1 MKKTINNI
9 LFDESLNK
17 LFGYNKIFNNFATL
31 YNNNKLPKIII
42 LTGDKGIGKFTF
54 IFHFINFVL
63 SNQTRAS
70 YDKENF
76 SIQFDS
82 EIIKK
87 IKSNVEQNFNYLG
100 CEKPYNVSVD
110 SIRELKLKLSKTPLN
125 NLPRFNV
132 IDDVELINLNS
143 ANALLKLIEEPSDF
157 DYFFLINNKNNKV
170 IETLFS
176 RSIEFKIFLPLR
188 DKKNIFNLIKEHLN
202 LENNFSHYYLEYSTP
217 GNLLKFDYILKEL
230 RIESL
235 ENFDDIIY
243 NLLEGFKKAKS
254 ITYLNLIIFLIDIKF
269 AEIIR
274 TNNKNT
280 LKTIEI
286 KNKIVNL
293 FYQYNNFNLNML
305 NVFNQYKVYLNHV
318 R

>member
-17 LFGYNKIFNNFATL
+17 LFGYNKLFNNFATL
-31 YNNNKLPKIII
+31 YNNNKLPKISI

-63 SNQTRAS
+63 SKQAKGS
-70 YDKENF
+70 YDKENL
-76 SIQFDS
+76 SIHFDS
-82 EIIKK
+82 ENIKK
-87 IKSNVEQNFNYLG
+87 IKSNVEQNYNYLG
-100 CEKPYNVSVD
+100 CEKPSNVSVD
-110 SIRELKLKLSKTPLN
+110 SIRELKLKLSKTTLN

-176 RSIEFKIFLPLR
+176 RSIEFKIFLSL
-188 DKKNIFNLIKEHLN
+188 DNKKNIFNLIKEHLN
-202 LENNFSHYYLEYSTP
+202 LENNFSHNYLEYSTP

-230 RIESL
+230 RIGSL
-235 ENFDDIIY
+235 DNLDNTIY
-243 NLLEGFKKAKS
+243 KLLEDFKKSKN

-269 AEIIR
+269 IEIMSI
-274 TNNKNT
+274 NKKNT

-305 NVFNQYKVYLNHV
+305 NVFNQYKIYLNHV

>member
-1 MKKTINNI
+1 MKKTINII

-17 LFGYNKIFNNFATL
+17 LFGYNKLFNNFVTL
-31 YNNNKLPKIII
+31 YNNHKLPKI
-42 LTGDKGIGKFTF
+42 LMFTGDKGIGKFTF
-54 IFHFINFVL
+54 IFHFINFIL
-63 SNQTRAS
+63 SKQAKAS

-82 EIIKK
+82 EIVKK

-100 CEKPYNVSVD
+100 CEKPSIVSVD

-157 DYFFLINNKNNKV
+157 DYFFLVNNKNNKV

-176 RSIEFKIFLPLR
+176 RSIEFKIFLSLE
-188 DKKNIFNLIKEHLN
+188 DKKSIFGLIKEHLN
-202 LENNFSHYYLEYSTP
+202 LKNNFSHDYLEYSTP

-243 NLLEGFKKAKS
+243 NLLEGFKKTKS
-254 ITYLNLIIFLIDIKF
+254 INYLNLIIFLIDIKF
-269 AEIIR
+269 ANIIS
-274 TNNKNT
+274 TNNKNI

-305 NVFNQYKVYLNHV
+305 NVFNQYKVYFNHV

>member
-1 MKKTINNI
+1 MKNIINHI
-9 LFDESLNK
+9 FFDESLNK
-17 LFGYNKIFNNFATL
+17 LFGYNKLFNNFSTL
-31 YNNNKLPKIII
+31 YNKNKLPKVVI

-63 SNQTRAS
+63 SKQARTS

-76 SIQFDS
+76 SIKFDS
-82 EIIKK
+82 ENIKK

-100 CEKPYNVSVD
+100 CEKSSNISVD
-110 SIRELKLKLSKTPLN
+110 SIRELKLKLSKTTLN

-176 RSIEFKIFLPLR
+176 RSIEFKIFLSLA
-188 DKKNIFNLIKEHLN
+188 DKRKIFSSIKEHLN
-202 LENNFSHYYLEYSTP
+202 LENNFSHNYLEYSTP

-230 RIESL
+230 RIDSL
-235 ENFDDIIY
+235 ENLDDIIY
-243 NLLEGFKKAKS
+243 KLLEGFKKGKN

-269 AEIIR
+269 VEIIS
-274 TNNKNT
+274 TNKKNT

>member
-17 LFGYNKIFNNFATL
+17 LFGYNKLFNNFVTL
-31 YNNNKLPKIII
+31 YNNHKLPKILI

-54 IFHFINFVL
+54 IFHFINFIL
-63 SNQTRAS
+63 SKQVKAS

-100 CEKPYNVSVD
+100 CEKPSNVSVD
-110 SIRELKLKLSKTPLN
+110 SIRELKLKLSKAPLN
-125 NLPRFNV
+125 NLPRINV
-132 IDDVELINLNS
+132 IDYVELINLNS

-157 DYFFLINNKNNKV
+157 DYFFLVNNKNNKV
-170 IETLFS
+170 IETLLS
-176 RSIEFKIFLPLR
+176 RSIEFKIFLSLE
-188 DKKNIFNLIKEHLN
+188 DKKSIFSLIKEHLN
-202 LENNFSHYYLEYSTP
+202 LENNFSHDYLEYSTP

-235 ENFDDIIY
+235 ANFDDIIY
-243 NLLEGFKKAKS
+243 NLLEGFKKSKS
-254 ITYLNLIIFLIDIKF
+254 INYLNLIIFLIDIKF
-269 AEIIR
+269 ANIIS
-274 TNNKNT
+274 TNSKNI
-280 LKTIEI
+280 LKIIEI
-286 KNKIVNL
+286 KNKIINL

-305 NVFNQYKVYLNHV
+305 NVFNQYKVYFNHV

>member
-1 MKKTINNI
+1 MKKIINKI

-17 LFGYNKIFNNFATL
+17 LFGYNKLFNNFKTL
-31 YNNNKLPKIII
+31 YKNNKLPKILL

-54 IFHFINFVL
+54 MFHFINFVL
-63 SNQTRAS
+63 SKQDSVS

-76 SIQFDS
+76 SIQFNS

-100 CEKPYNVSVD
+100 CEKPSNVSVD
-110 SIRELKLKLSKTPLN
+110 SIRELKLKLSKKPLN

-176 RSIEFKIFLPLR
+176 RSIEFKIFLSVG
-188 DKKNIFNLIKEHLN
+188 DKKNIFSFIKEHLN
-202 LENNFSHYYLEYSTP
+202 LENNFSHDCLEYSTP
-217 GNLLKFDYILKEL
+217 GNLLKFHYILKEL

-269 AEIIR
+269 AEIISS
-274 TNNKNT
+274 NNKNT

-293 FYQYNNFNLNML
+293 FYQYNNFNLNMI

>member
-17 LFGYNKIFNNFATL
+17 LFGYNKLFNNFATL
-31 YNNNKLPKIII
+31 YNNNKLPKISI

-63 SNQTRAS
+63 SKQAKGS
-70 YDKENF
+70 YDKENL
-76 SIQFDS
+76 SIHFDS
-82 EIIKK
+82 ENIKK
-87 IKSNVEQNFNYLG
+87 IKSNVEQNYNYLG
-100 CEKPYNVSVD
+100 CEKPSNVSVD
-110 SIRELKLKLSKTPLN
+110 SIRELKLKLSKTTLN

-176 RSIEFKIFLPLR
+176 RSIEFKIFLSL
-188 DKKNIFNLIKEHLN
+188 DNKKNIFNLIKEHLN
-202 LENNFSHYYLEYSTP
+202 LENNFSHNYLEYSTP

-230 RIESL
+230 RIGSL
-235 ENFDDIIY
+235 DNLDNTIY
-243 NLLEGFKKAKS
+243 KLLEDFKKSKN
-254 ITYLNLIIFLIDIKF
+254 ITYINLIIFLIDIKF
-269 AEIIR
+269 IEIMSI
-274 TNNKNT
+274 NKKNT

-305 NVFNQYKVYLNHV
+305 NVFNQYKIYLNHV

>member
-1 MKKTINNI
+1 MKKTINKI

-17 LFGYNKIFNNFATL
+17 LFGYNKLFNNFATL
-31 YNNNKLPKIII
+31 YNNNKLPKISI

-63 SNQTRAS
+63 SKQAKGS
-70 YDKENF
+70 YDKENL
-76 SIQFDS
+76 SIHFDS
-82 EIIKK
+82 ENIKK
-87 IKSNVEQNFNYLG
+87 IKSNVEQNYNYLG
-100 CEKPYNVSVD
+100 CEKPSNVSVD
-110 SIRELKLKLSKTPLN
+110 SIRELKLKLSKTTLN

-176 RSIEFKIFLPLR
+176 RSIEFKIFLSL
-188 DKKNIFNLIKEHLN
+188 DNKKNIFNLIKEHLN
-202 LENNFSHYYLEYSTP
+202 LENNFSHNYLEYSTP

-230 RIESL
+230 RIGSL
-235 ENFDDIIY
+235 DNLDNTIY
-243 NLLEGFKKAKS
+243 KLLEDFKKSKN
-254 ITYLNLIIFLIDIKF
+254 ITYINLIIFLIDIKF
-269 AEIIR
+269 IEIMSI
-274 TNNKNT
+274 NKKNT

-305 NVFNQYKVYLNHV
+305 NVFNQYKIYLNHV

>member
-1 MKKTINNI
+1 MKKIINKI

-17 LFGYNKIFNNFATL
+17 LFGYNKLFNNFATL
-31 YNNNKLPKIII
+31 YNNNKLPKISI

-63 SNQTRAS
+63 SKQAKGS
-70 YDKENF
+70 YDKENL
-76 SIQFDS
+76 SIHFDS
-82 EIIKK
+82 ENIKK
-87 IKSNVEQNFNYLG
+87 IKSNVEQNYNYLG
-100 CEKPYNVSVD
+100 CEKPSNVSVD
-110 SIRELKLKLSKTPLN
+110 SIRELKLKLSKTTLN

-176 RSIEFKIFLPLR
+176 RSIEFKIFLSL
-188 DKKNIFNLIKEHLN
+188 DNKKNIFNLIKEHLN
-202 LENNFSHYYLEYSTP
+202 LENNFSHNYLEYSTP

-230 RIESL
+230 RIGSL
-235 ENFDDIIY
+235 DNLDNTIY
-243 NLLEGFKKAKS
+243 KLLEDFKKSKN
-254 ITYLNLIIFLIDIKF
+254 ITYINLIIFLIDIKF
-269 AEIIR
+269 IEIMSI
-274 TNNKNT
+274 NKKNT

-305 NVFNQYKVYLNHV
+305 NVFNQYKIYLNHV

>member
-1 MKKTINNI
+1 MKKITNNI
-9 LFDESLNK
+9 SFDEGLNK
-17 LFGYNKIFNNFATL
+17 LFGYDKLFNNFVTL
-31 YNNNKLPKIII
+31 FNTNKLPKVLI

-54 IFHFINFVL
+54 VFHFINFVL
-63 SNQTRAS
+63 SKGIKAT

-82 EIIKK
+82 DIIKK

-100 CEKPYNVSVD
+100 CEKNSNVSVD

-143 ANALLKLIEEPSDF
+143 ANALLKLIEEPSDY

-176 RSIEFKIFLPLR
+176 RSIEFKIFLSLD
-188 DKKNIFNLIKEHLN
+188 DKKNIFSLIKEHLN
-202 LENNFSHYYLEYSTP
+202 LENNFLHDYLEYSTP
-217 GNLLKFDYILKEL
+217 GNLLKFNFISKEL
-230 RIESL
+230 GIETL
-235 ENFDDIIY
+235 ENFDDTIY
-243 NLLEGFKKAKS
+243 KLLEGFKKTKN
-254 ITYLNLIIFLIDIKF
+254 ITYFNLIIFLIDIKF
-269 AEIIR
+269 SEIIG
-274 TNNKNT
+274 TSNKNT
-280 LKTIEI
+280 LKIIEI
-286 KNKIVNL
+286 KNKIL
-293 FYQYNNFNLNML
+293 DLLYQYNNFNLNML
-305 NVFNQYKVYLNHV
+305 NVFDQYKVYLNHV

>member
-9 LFDESLNK
+9 LFNESLNK
-17 LFGYNKIFNNFATL
+17 LFGYNKLFNNFATL
-31 YNNNKLPKIII
+31 YNNNKLPKVLI

-54 IFHFINFVL
+54 IFHFINYVL
-63 SNQTRAS
+63 SKQARSS

-100 CEKPYNVSVD
+100 CEKPSNVSVD
-110 SIRELKLKLSKTPLN
+110 SIRELKLKLSKAPLN
-125 NLPRFNV
+125 NLPRINV

-157 DYFFLINNKNNKV
+157 DYFFLVNNKNNKV

-176 RSIEFKIFLPLR
+176 RSIEFKIFLSLE
-188 DKKNIFNLIKEHLN
+188 DKKSIFSLIKEHLN
-202 LENNFSHYYLEYSTP
+202 LENNFSHDYLEYSTP

-243 NLLEGFKKAKS
+243 NLLEGFKKTKS
-254 ITYLNLIIFLIDIKF
+254 INYLNLIIFLIDIKF
-269 AEIIR
+269 ANIIS
-274 TNNKNT
+274 TNNKNI
-280 LKTIEI
+280 LETIEI

>member
-1 MKKTINNI
+1 MKKTINKI

-17 LFGYNKIFNNFATL
+17 LFGYNKLFNNFKTL
-31 YNNNKLPKIII
+31 YKNNKLPKILI

-54 IFHFINFVL
+54 IFHFINFIL
-63 SNQTRAS
+63 SKQAKAS

-82 EIIKK
+82 EIVKK

-100 CEKPYNVSVD
+100 CEKPSNVSVD

-157 DYFFLINNKNNKV
+157 DYFFLVNNKNNKV

-176 RSIEFKIFLPLR
+176 RSIEFKIFLSLE
-188 DKKNIFNLIKEHLN
+188 DKKSIFGLIKEHLN
-202 LENNFSHYYLEYSTP
+202 LKNNFSHDYLEYSTP

-243 NLLEGFKKAKS
+243 NLLEGFKKTKS
-254 ITYLNLIIFLIDIKF
+254 INYLNLIIFLIDIKF
-269 AEIIR
+269 ANIVS
-274 TNNKNT
+274 TNNKNI